1 VTCRQVL
8 DFLVQKQSLVI
19 PTDDLGRYLPK
30 HFRSGYRAVQRW
42 IKDCGGYQ
50 QGRRTGNLVPN
61 QENVAKK
68 HHYLRKLFSN
78 RNLPPEEEE
87 AEDEGDGSE
96 DDSTD
101 SDSDADEEAD
111 SESDE
116 EAQLTQ
122 FVIHEI

>member
-1 VTCRQVL
+1 LFTPPYHSDLQPIELAWALIKGRVGRQYSIETSLQMVYERLMHEFNEVQNEHETVL
-8 DFLVQKQSLVI
+8 GMITKSSAL
-19 PTDDLGRYLPK
+19 
-30 HFRSGYRAVQRW
+30 
-42 IKDCGGYQ
+42 
-50 QGRRTGNLVPN
+50 
-61 QENVAKK
+61 AKK
-68 HHYLRKLFSN
+68 LFDQIV
-78 RNLPPEEEE
+78 EEEE